1 MTLKLRRGATLILS
15 LSVLAFALLGCAE
28 DRALRKRQA
37 QAKQDLGRSL
47 LAQGNYTAGLG
58 ELLEAAAIDPGNPEI
73 QNELALAYREMKMYP
88 EAIRH
93 FTKAVELDPDFSEAY
108 NNLGT
113 VYLILKKW
121 DLAIGCFKNALKNNL
136 YATPHFAYN
145 NMGLAHYNKG
155 DSRRAIECYQKAVQL
170 QPSFS
175 RSYHNMGI
183 AFESLDQREKAIESY
198 KKSIRYAPDNPASYF
213 YLGRLYRKLN
223 EPTLAARNLEETIRL
238 NKQNIYAPEARRL
251 LREVE

>member
-15 LSVLAFALLGCAE
+15 LSVLAFAVLGCAE

-58 ELLEAAAIDPGNPEI
+58 ELLEAAQMDPDNPEI
-73 QNELALAYREMKMYP
+73 QNELALTYREMEMYP
-88 EAIRH
+88 EAITH

-121 DLAIGCFKNALKNNL
+121 DLAIDCFKNALKNNL

-155 DSRRAIECYQKAVQL
+155 DSRRAIEYYQKAVQL

-198 KKSIRYAPDNPASYF
+198 KKSIRYAPDNPTSYF
-213 YLGRLYRKLN
+213 YLGRLYMKLN

-251 LREVE
+251 LKEVE